1 MGKTKLR
8 PGITV
13 DFRAGCVRVGKDVIR
28 ALNEPEYISIMKN
41 NEKKTLLIIPC
52 GEHEQL
58 SFSVP
63 NNLLKDCNKVFRI
76 YSLQFTNEFRSE
88 GGFYSDNYVRL
99 QGYYD
104 EKMACVVFPFGEEK
118 DSFSII
124 SKEMK

>member
-1 MGKTKLR
+1 MGKTKLK
-8 PGITV
+8 PGITIN
-13 DFRAGCVRVGKDVIR
+13 FREGCVSIGKDVIR

-52 GEHEQL
+52 GEYDLL
-58 SFSVP
+58 SFNVP
-63 NNLLKDCNKVFRI
+63 DNLLRDYNKAFRI

-88 GGFYSDNYVRL
+88 GDFYSENYIRL

-118 DSFSII
+118 DSISNII
-124 SKEMK
+124 EVK